1 MIDCSALSCVL
12 QVYVDQIHRDVHA
25 ITRHCPD
32 KRKTVV
38 LVAHSAFQQPP
49 WELQPSVTRPQI
61 QMHGIP
67 PLTIPGKIEEIIFE
81 ASLIRKDGVGEFVK
95 DDEFINGLQSHEVL
109 LQEHVTLDK
118 AKVQQVCG
126 ETSNTKPPLTS

>member
-1 MIDCSALSCVL
+1 
-12 QVYVDQIHRDVHA
+12 
-25 ITRHCPD
+25 
-32 KRKTVV
+32 
-38 LVAHSAFQQPP
+38 
-49 WELQPSVTRPQI
+49 
-61 QMHGIP
+61 MHGIP

-118 AKVQQVCG
+118 AKVQQVCD